1 MLESVRTWQRHLT
14 KQWMNQEI
22 QCLVFFQNLGDV
34 QPSETWDSFQETCHE
49 FWVTNLVA
57 GIQGLQVSRLGCGHF
72 QTHQAFRNMS
82 MEASVAAFSWSLDV
96 NARNAGSTLTI
107 IAILGML
114 VPRYPPLNCGF
125 SILQHP
131 LSTPFFKARFEIPGL
146 NRHHK
151 WCCKMYFGSP
161 LECSYWPNPKTL
173 DRPWSGPSR
182 DPISRHRF
190 GCHHR
195 NGWDCKTTSVVGSWQ

>member
-1 MLESVRTWQRHLT
+1 MATSPHQTMNEPRNSVLSFLSKFGRRSTLR
-14 KQWMNQEI
+14 NVGFI
-22 QCLVFFQNLGDV
+22 PGNL
-34 QPSETWDSFQETCHE
+34 P
-49 FWVTNLVA
+49 WVL
-57 GIQGLQVSRLGCGHF
+57 GHKFGCRDPRPPGSRLGCGHF

-82 MEASVAAFSWSLDV
+82 MEASVAAFSWSIDV
-96 NARNAGSTLTI
+96 NAESTLTI